1 MSLFYASPLWF
12 PGYATAQQA
21 LMMLRNQRPNVSLFF
36 STAIGWYKNGTNRR
50 GSNNNNNII
59 IMSTRGGT
67 RRRGG
72 GGGGGGVATMTMTR
86 RAHRSVP
93 ERLIDPVVVNNDE
106 NSDEDESSDW
116 EEGGEEEE
124 EFSSSESEEDDD
136 GDDVDDGEL
145 DDDDEGEE
153 EEPGVT
159 TTESVVVVTSS
170 SSSSRRNRRRN
181 RRRSAKR
188 PVRLADRMLA
198 AVRGGLRGD
207 YSRSY
212 EHRGEDVSV
221 VELSAE
227 AEMQF
232 EEERRARLR
241 RQQRQREGRR
251 IYEAET
257 SRRPRRGERGAKCPL
272 CMRYVRPPVKV
283 TSWPEGSKVTCP
295 VCYEE
300 FEPSKQACIVACEG
314 DMHPFC
320 SACYSKSASVVLE
333 AED

>member
-1 MSLFYASPLWF
+1 
-12 PGYATAQQA
+12 
-21 LMMLRNQRPNVSLFF
+21 ML
-36 STAIGWYKNGTNRR
+36 
-50 GSNNNNNII
+50 
-59 IMSTRGGT
+59 
-67 RRRGG
+67 
-72 GGGGGGVATMTMTR
+72 
-86 RAHRSVP
+86 
-93 ERLIDPVVVNNDE
+93 ERLIGPVDDNDE
-106 NSDEDESSDW
+106 GEEDECSEW
-116 EEGGEEEE
+116 EEGEEEE
-124 EFSSSESEEDDD
+124 EDEFSSSGSGWEEEED
-136 GDDVDDGEL
+136 VHGES
-145 DDDDEGEE
+145 DDDGEE
-153 EEPGVT
+153 EEGEGEPGW
-159 TTESVVVVTSS
+159 TTESAVVVTSS
-170 SSSSRRNRRRN
+170 RRRRRN

-198 AVRGGLRGD
+198 AVRGGLSGD

-283 TSWPEGSKVTCP
+283 TSWPEGAKVTCP

-300 FEPSKQACIVACEG
+300 LEPRKQACIVACEG

-320 SACYSKSASVVLE
+320 SSCYSKMASVVVE

>member
-1 MSLFYASPLWF
+1 MERTRTTTTTRS
-12 PGYATAQQA
+12 T
-21 LMMLRNQRPNVSLFF
+21 QRPVL
-36 STAIGWYKNGTNRR
+36 
-50 GSNNNNNII
+50 
-59 IMSTRGGT
+59 
-67 RRRGG
+67 
-72 GGGGGGVATMTMTR
+72 
-86 RAHRSVP
+86 
-93 ERLIDPVVVNNDE
+93 ERLIGPVDDNDE
-106 NSDEDESSDW
+106 GEEDECSEW
-116 EEGGEEEE
+116 EEGEEEE
-124 EFSSSESEEDDD
+124 EDEFSSSGSGWEEEED
-136 GDDVDDGEL
+136 VHGES
-145 DDDDEGEE
+145 DDDGEE
-153 EEPGVT
+153 EEGEGEPGW
-159 TTESVVVVTSS
+159 TTESAVVVTSS
-170 SSSSRRNRRRN
+170 RRRRRN

-198 AVRGGLRGD
+198 AVRGGLSGD

-283 TSWPEGSKVTCP
+283 TSWPEGAKVTCP

-300 FEPSKQACIVACEG
+300 LEPRKQACIVACEG

-320 SACYSKSASVVLE
+320 SSCYSKMASVVVE

>member
-1 MSLFYASPLWF
+1 VL
-12 PGYATAQQA
+12 
-21 LMMLRNQRPNVSLFF
+21 
-36 STAIGWYKNGTNRR
+36 
-50 GSNNNNNII
+50 
-59 IMSTRGGT
+59 
-67 RRRGG
+67 
-72 GGGGGGVATMTMTR
+72 
-86 RAHRSVP
+86 
-93 ERLIDPVVVNNDE
+93 ERLIGPVDDNDE
-106 NSDEDESSDW
+106 GEEDECSEW
-116 EEGGEEEE
+116 EEGEEEE
-124 EFSSSESEEDDD
+124 EDEFSSSGSGWEEEED
-136 GDDVDDGEL
+136 VHGES
-145 DDDDEGEE
+145 DDDGEE
-153 EEPGVT
+153 EEGEGEPGW
-159 TTESVVVVTSS
+159 TTESAVVVTSS
-170 SSSSRRNRRRN
+170 RRRRRRN

-198 AVRGGLRGD
+198 AVRGGLSGD

-283 TSWPEGSKVTCP
+283 TSWPEGAKVTCP

-300 FEPSKQACIVACEG
+300 LEPRKQACIVACEG

-320 SACYSKSASVVLE
+320 SSCYSKMASVVVE

>member
-1 MSLFYASPLWF
+1 
-12 PGYATAQQA
+12 
-21 LMMLRNQRPNVSLFF
+21 ML
-36 STAIGWYKNGTNRR
+36 
-50 GSNNNNNII
+50 
-59 IMSTRGGT
+59 
-67 RRRGG
+67 
-72 GGGGGGVATMTMTR
+72 
-86 RAHRSVP
+86 
-93 ERLIDPVVVNNDE
+93 ERLIGPVDDNDE
-106 NSDEDESSDW
+106 GEEDECSEW
-116 EEGGEEEE
+116 EEGEEEE
-124 EFSSSESEEDDD
+124 EDEFSSSGSGWEEEED
-136 GDDVDDGEL
+136 VHGES
-145 DDDDEGEE
+145 DDDGEE
-153 EEPGVT
+153 EEGEGEPGW
-159 TTESVVVVTSS
+159 TTESAVVVTSS
-170 SSSSRRNRRRN
+170 RRRRGN

-198 AVRGGLRGD
+198 AVRGGLSGD

-283 TSWPEGSKVTCP
+283 TSWPEGAKVTCP

-300 FEPSKQACIVACEG
+300 LEPRKQACIVACEG

-320 SACYSKSASVVLE
+320 SSCYSKMASVVVE

>member
-1 MSLFYASPLWF
+1 MERTRTTTTTRS
-12 PGYATAQQA
+12 T
-21 LMMLRNQRPNVSLFF
+21 QRPVL
-36 STAIGWYKNGTNRR
+36 
-50 GSNNNNNII
+50 
-59 IMSTRGGT
+59 
-67 RRRGG
+67 
-72 GGGGGGVATMTMTR
+72 
-86 RAHRSVP
+86 
-93 ERLIDPVVVNNDE
+93 ERLIGPVDDNDE
-106 NSDEDESSDW
+106 GEEDECSEW
-116 EEGGEEEE
+116 EEGEEEE
-124 EFSSSESEEDDD
+124 EDEFSSSGSGWEEEED
-136 GDDVDDGEL
+136 VHGES
-145 DDDDEGEE
+145 DDDGEE
-153 EEPGVT
+153 EEGEGEPGW
-159 TTESVVVVTSS
+159 TTESAVVVTSS
-170 SSSSRRNRRRN
+170 RRRRGN

-198 AVRGGLRGD
+198 AVRGGLSGD

-283 TSWPEGSKVTCP
+283 TSWPEGAKVTCP

-300 FEPSKQACIVACEG
+300 LEPRKQACIVACEG

-320 SACYSKSASVVLE
+320 SSCYSKMASVVVE